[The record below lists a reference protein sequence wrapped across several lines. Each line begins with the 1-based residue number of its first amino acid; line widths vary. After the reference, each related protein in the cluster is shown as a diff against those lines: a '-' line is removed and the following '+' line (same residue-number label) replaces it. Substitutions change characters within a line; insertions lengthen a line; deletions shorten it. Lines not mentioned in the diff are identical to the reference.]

1 MNDVDEKSI
10 DTLRDGLLTERFC
23 PRAPALGC
31 CASDFE
37 TPRHRLDVFFSSSNA
52 NLSVRHRIRL
62 CKKDETESEGTMH
75 PFDLS

>member
-1 MNDVDEKSI
+1 MNDVDAKSI
-10 DTLRDGLLTERFC
+10 DTRRGRLLTERFC

-62 CKKDETESEGTMH
+62 RKKDETENEGTKRS
-75 PFDLS
+75 FDLS